1 MKYSKDQYEKSKSK
15 EFIDCEC
22 DYCNASF
29 KRKKH
34 DLYVSLKRNQT
45 ELFCSKRC
53 SYDFISKK
61 YDYDVL
67 CKTCGNKV
75 EYPKIFCNH
84 KCSAVF
90 NNKRRESVKEIK
102 KISNCILCNDSV
114 EVSRHCSKNNTLC
127 DKCKAPKKE
136 HYHLEKR
143 IKKSKCIVCEIEFE
157 HIQRNK
163 KTCSVICK
171 NIATNRGAVKGGR
184 KSVFSQ
190 QKRSKNEIYFYD
202 LCKCKFANV
211 LHNEQMFNGWDADV
225 ILPDLKIAILWNGV
239 WHYKKVH
246 EKHSLKKQKI
256 RDRLKIKEI
265 QKLNFIPYVI
275 KDLGSFDVKKVE
287 MEFQIFC
294 KWLNDNKLL

>member
-90 NNKRRESVKEIK
+90 NNKRRESVKGIK

-136 HYHLEKR
+136 HHHLEKR
-143 IKKSKCIVCEIEFE
+143 IKKSKCSVCETEFE
-157 HIQRNK
+157 HTKKNK

-171 NIATNRGAVKGGR
+171 KIATTKGARKGGLS
-184 KSVFSQ
+184 SVLSQ
-190 QKRSKNEIYFYD
+190 QKRSKNEIYFYN
-202 LCKCKFANV
+202 LCKNKFSNV
-211 LHNEQMFNGWDADV
+211 LHNEQMFNGWDADI
-225 ILPDLKIAILWNGV
+225 ILPDLKIAVLWNGV
-239 WHYKKVH
+239 WHYKKITK
-246 EKHSLKKQKI
+246 KHSLSQVQI
-256 RDRLKIKEI
+256 RDMLKIKEI
-265 QKLNFIPYVI
+265 ENFGFTAYII
-275 KDLGSFDVKKVE
+275 KDMGKYNKTKVE
-287 MEFQIFC
+287 DEFYIFC
-294 KWLNDNKLL
+294 KWLNEKE